1 MTVELL
7 HKMIAAHRSLRH
19 DFMNDIQVISGYLQ
33 IGQAEK
39 ALMYAKKTACG
50 LDLFNP
56 LAKFSLP
63 LLQAYFL
70 SCLTSLSS
78 AKDGLSFEIDGDISA
93 WADVDLTLAMFME
106 GLLDP
111 LREDICNKELKIIMK
126 VLPLPALEIE
136 FLCARDA
143 LANGICNKVKVL
155 NEEYKDKL
163 DITLIE
169 MAKKRVLLGIKRR

>member
-39 ALMYAKKTACG
+39 ALMYAKKTAGG

-56 LAKFSLP
+56 LAKFSSP

-70 SCLTSLSS
+70 SYLTSLSS
-78 AKDGLSFEIDGDISA
+78 AKDALCFEIDGDISA
-93 WADVDLTLAMFME
+93 WADVDLMLTMFME
-106 GLLDP
+106 ALLDP
-111 LREDICNKELKIIMK
+111 LREDISKRELKILIK

-143 LANGICNKVKVL
+143 LAKEISNKVKVL
-155 NEEYKDKL
+155 NKEYQDKL
-163 DITLIE
+163 DISLIE
-169 MAKKRVLLGIKRR
+169 MVEKKYVLIKAW